1 MKIQRLLVVLTLVN
15 LVLLIVTLAQM
26 RPAAAQ
32 AVAPVLRG
40 RALQIVDE
48 RNLPAVEE
56 LWESATRRYAIE
68 HTRVDAF
75 EGQADREPS
84 KNRCLL
90 VPVKIAL
97 ADRLSGWF
105 GLSVREVDVAATS
118 SSSRCLDDRSAS
130 GACAFL
136 VAVWWRS

>member
-56 LWESATRRYAIE
+56 LWESATRR
-68 HTRVDAF
+68 
-75 EGQADREPS
+75 
-84 KNRCLL
+84 
-90 VPVKIAL
+90 
-97 ADRLSGWF
+97 
-105 GLSVREVDVAATS
+105 
-118 SSSRCLDDRSAS
+118 
-130 GACAFL
+130 
-136 VAVWWRS
+136 

>member
-48 RNLPAVEE
+48 RGQVRASIAVLPASTQKDGSVSSETVLLRLITE
-56 LWESATRRYAIE
+56 KGR
-68 HTRVDAF
+68 
-75 EGQADREPS
+75 PS
-84 KNRCLL
+84 
-90 VPVKIAL
+90 VKIAASEETAGVAFVGPTGTKNTYVQPWAKGTTSAL
-97 ADRLSGWF
+97 TLKDEDG
-105 GLSVREVDVAATS
+105 REQIIKP
-118 SSSRCLDDRSAS
+118 
-130 GACAFL
+130 
-136 VAVWWRS
+136 